1 MTKHTLELSKI
12 RIDGDTQSRV
22 SINEAT
28 VQDYADAITEGAEFP
43 DVVVFFD
50 GAEFWLADGFHRFH
64 ATKRIGGYTVNADVR
79 TGTRKDALLFAYGAN
94 QTHGLRRTNDDKRKA
109 VLGVLALEPE
119 WSDRAI
125 GKHVGVAH
133 SMVAALRNPER
144 AEAQAKART
153 KSVANGAKVESDST
167 PTANRVSNKVES
179 DSTGTVATK
188 TASAVAPEHKAPGPV
203 TDTEGDDDGLGDF
216 DPYDELKRVMQEL
229 EAAHAQIKAA
239 EADDPKAEAMKWRRA
254 YDHAEREQS
263 AAMDRA
269 KEATDREA
277 WTMRQLR
284 RCGKAVGQ
292 EDPSKVAAAV
302 EAMARAQKV
311 AA

>member
-1 MTKHTLELSKI
+1 MSNHSLELSKI
-12 RIDGDTQSRV
+12 RIDGGTQSRV

-28 VQDYADAITEGAEFP
+28 VQDYADAMTEGAELP

-64 ATKRIGGYTVNADVR
+64 ATKRIGDPRINVDVR
-79 TGTRKDALLFAYGAN
+79 TGTRTDALLFAYGAN

-109 VLGVLALEPE
+109 VIGVMELQPD

-125 GKHVGVAH
+125 ARHVGVGH
-133 SMVAALRNPER
+133 PMVAAMRNP
-144 AEAQAKART
+144 AQADAQQQART
-153 KSVANGAKVESDST
+153 KSAAKKAPKVESDST
-167 PTANRVSNKVES
+167 PAPNDRGVES
-179 DSTGTVATK
+179 DSSATVATA
-188 TASAVAPEHKAPGPV
+188 TASTVTPEQKAPGPV
-203 TDTEGDDDGLGDF
+203 NKTEGAGGLDDF

-229 EAAHAQIKAA
+229 DEAHGVIKAA
-239 EADDPKAEAMKWRRA
+239 GADDLKAEAMRWRRA
-254 YDHAEREQS
+254 YDHAQREQS

-269 KEATDREA
+269 KESTDREA

-284 RCGKAVGQ
+284 RCGKAIGQ
-292 EDPSKVAAAV
+292 EDPSKIAAAI
-302 EAMARAQKV
+302 EAFVREHKKV